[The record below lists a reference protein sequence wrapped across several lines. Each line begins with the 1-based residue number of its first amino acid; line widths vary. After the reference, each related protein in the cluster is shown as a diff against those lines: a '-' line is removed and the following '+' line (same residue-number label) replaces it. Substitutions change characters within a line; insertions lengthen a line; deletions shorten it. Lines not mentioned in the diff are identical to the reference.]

1 MISAWELYLWTR
13 LDSLSWFFTV
23 VPIIFGIVYG
33 IKLLSALTNKDVYFG
48 SSHVEGKEKYAL
60 ACAFFTSKRIQS
72 VPFIIGIIFFMSI
85 LIPSKKDMAIIWIV
99 PQLATVENAELLQGE
114 AAEIYKL
121 AKDALTEE
129 IKPEPVD

>member
-23 VPIIFGIVYG
+23 MPTILGIVYG
-33 IKLLSALTNKDVYFG
+33 VKFLGALMNKDVYSG
-48 SSHVEGKEKYAL
+48 ASCEEGKEKYAL
-60 ACAFFTSKRIQS
+60 ACAFFTSKYIQA
-72 VPFIIGIIFFMSI
+72 VPFIIAAMFFLSI
-85 LIPSKKDMAIIWIV
+85 LIPSKKDMAMIWIV

-121 AKDALTEE
+121 AKEALTEAV
-129 IKPEPVD
+129 KPDVD